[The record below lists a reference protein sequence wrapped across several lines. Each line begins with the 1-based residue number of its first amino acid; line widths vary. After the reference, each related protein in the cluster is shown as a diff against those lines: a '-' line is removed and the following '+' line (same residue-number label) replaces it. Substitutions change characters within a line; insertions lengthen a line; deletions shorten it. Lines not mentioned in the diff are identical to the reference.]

1 MLAMVIRVMIGCVST
16 NHKSDCEIWPNSF
29 LAAPVSRGEKCLM
42 RSFPPVFFF
51 FFSSFPF
58 FLFPPSSLFSS
69 LSLELCRVQK
79 NLESVSIE
87 FELGNLEANRDVR
100 RSWRSEDTSATIP
113 WTRKRRKWRKW
124 RDTLRKANAV
134 RGGKVTSG

>member
-51 FFSSFPF
+51 FFFSFPF
-58 FLFPPSSLFSS
+58 FLFPPLFSLPLSRPIS
-69 LSLELCRVQK
+69 LYRVQK

-100 RSWRSEDTSATIP
+100 RSTGGVK
-113 WTRKRRKWRKW
+113 TRARRF
-124 RDTLRKANAV
+124 
-134 RGGKVTSG
+134 RGRGNVASGGSGGILCARPTPFVGAR